1 MTTQILRPGG
11 FRLLRGTF
19 PMLTKAF
26 PFRVL
31 ALVLIVFIQVTFV
44 DAQMQYHETINILQT
59 AYHNEIHTNLTYLA
73 YAQKAI
79 SEKFPNIAH
88 LFVALAASES
98 IHTHNF
104 KQLLSDFGVE
114 VTEISEPEIKISTTK
129 ENLQKATQNE
139 LQDIDQNYPQFV
151 EKVTQEKHETAIRIL
166 THTWEAEKEH
176 RDLIKK
182 LQSSMGILFGILA
195 LRIDTTPTQYF
206 VCQICG
212 SVITD
217 HPPDIC
223 PICKSPVS
231 QYTEVQRIK

>member
-1 MTTQILRPGG
+1 
-11 FRLLRGTF
+11 
-19 PMLTKAF
+19 MLTKAF
-26 PFRVL
+26 PFRGP
-31 ALVLIVFIQVTFV
+31 ALVLIVFIQGPFV

-59 AYHNEIHTNLTYLA
+59 AYHNEIHANFTYLA

-79 SEKFPNIAH
+79 SENFPNIAH

-98 IHTHNF
+98 IHARNF

-151 EKVTQEKHETAIRIL
+151 EKVASEKHEAAIRIL
-166 THTWEAEKEH
+166 TYTWEVEKEH
-176 RDLIKK
+176 RDLSKK
-182 LQSSMGILFGILA
+182 LQSGMGILFRILA
-195 LRIDTTPTQYF
+195 LRIDTTFTQYF

-217 HPPDIC
+217 HPADIC
-223 PICKSPVS
+223 PICKSLVS
-231 QYTEVQRIK
+231 QYKEVQRIK

>member
-1 MTTQILRPGG
+1 MTQILRPDG
-11 FRLLRGTF
+11 FRLSRGTF

-26 PFRVL
+26 PFRGL
-31 ALVLIVFIQVTFV
+31 ALVFLVFIQVTFV
-44 DAQMQYHETINILQT
+44 DAQMQFHETINILQT
-59 AYHNEIHTNLTYLA
+59 AYHNEILANLTYLA

-79 SEKFPNIAH
+79 SDKFPNIAH
-88 LFVALAASES
+88 FFVALSASES
-98 IHTHNF
+98 IHARNF

-114 VTEISEPEIKISTTK
+114 VTEISEAEIRISTTK
-129 ENLQKATQNE
+129 ENLQIASQNE

-151 EKVTQEKHETAIRIL
+151 EKITSENHEAAIRIL
-166 THTWEAEKEH
+166 TYTWEAEKTH

-182 LQSSMGILFGILA
+182 LQSGIGTLFGILG
-195 LRIDTTPTQYF
+195 LRMDTTFTQYF
-206 VCQICG
+206 VCQTCG

-231 QYTEVQRIK
+231 QYNEVKRRK